1 MKSLALIALAACAPT
16 APPAQPRDITAPVPR
31 PPVTV
36 TCIPKTAAKITYAI
50 GEGQRVRYCL
60 GETKQCF
67 AIDPDV
73 AEIGG
78 FAHVEAV
85 PPPPPAG
92 AYVETTQP
100 RVEVC
105 SSAECTSLTTQ
116 VLGRAAQIRAA
127 TTADGMFAAFLFG
140 ATTPKSYVEIWDVT
154 TTKKLSTIRKG
165 GCDDVAMLGETVL
178 LRCGAQATLFT
189 RAGKKLADAGGR
201 GFAFATYVPLDGNLW
216 AFLDERGANIAVQDV
231 ARGTVVKKIDT
242 SGVFM
247 IGGAQQG
254 APGESALVKL
264 GDGRLVV
271 IAGAPALGSVAA
283 VDPKTG
289 ILELRQAPLCQ

>member
-1 MKSLALIALAACAPT
+1 VKALALIVFAACAPT
-16 APPAQPRDITAPVPR
+16 APPAEPRDITAPVPR

-36 TCIPKTAAKITYAI
+36 TCIPTTSGKITNAAAD
-50 GEGQRVRYCL
+50 GTRVRYCL
-60 GETKQCF
+60 GETTQCF

-85 PPPPPAG
+85 PPPPPPG

-105 SSAECTSLTTQ
+105 SSAECTSLTEK
-116 VLGRAAQIRAA
+116 VLGNAAQIRAA
-127 TTADGMFAAFLFG
+127 TTSDGLFAAFLFG

-154 TTKKLSTIRKG
+154 TTKKVATIRKPS
-165 GCDDVAMLGETVL
+165 CDDVAMLGESVL
-178 LRCGAQATLFT
+178 LRCGTQSALFS
-189 RAGKKLADAGGR
+189 RRGKKLADAGGK
-201 GFAFATYVPLDGNLW
+201 GFAFAAYVPLEGNQW
-216 AFLDERGANIAVQDV
+216 AFLNDRGSKIAVQDV
-231 ARGTVVKKIDT
+231 ARGTVVKTIDT

-254 APGESALVKL
+254 APGESSLVKL
-264 GDGRLVV
+264 GERLVV

-283 VDPKTG
+283 IDPKTG
-289 ILELRQAPLCQ
+289 AIELRQAPLCK